1 MDFVKPGNDGNSAYT
16 ELAAFALIK
25 EEQSFGIELEFADS
39 VTLGA
44 GKHYVEL
51 SLRGMSTFE
60 K

>member
-16 ELAAFALIK
+16 ELSGFALLK
-25 EEQSFGIELEFADS
+25 EEQSFSIELEFADG
-39 VTLGA
+39 VDMGA

-51 SLRGMSTFE
+51 SVKGMSTFE